1 MNNVKNAAKTS
12 ALIGAAFT
20 FMTGWFGG
28 GWATG
33 QLAGKYGA
41 RFGWAGL
48 FVPMIGVLLI
58 IFATTWIVLEFSRLY
73 NVWDYANFMGCFYG
87 HPIFKGIFDVIQI
100 LGLPLTFAGCV
111 ATFASTLEEYVG
123 GAYMMWVGVFAI
135 LVMVSVMWGTAI
147 LNKIS
152 TVMGVGILILLIAI
166 FAFIIKSGYGANVS
180 EMVANRVMYDSY
192 GSTFFNGAIGLYMLS
207 AGMALSVLPCFE
219 PIQTRKDVTKT
230 CLFNL
235 LFVSVFIVIVTFNML
250 AFMPQSVQEA
260 VPMMYIMKTMGA
272 TSWMMPIYVV
282 VVLLAV
288 LSTANAMC
296 TGYGRRFMNFQ
307 FVKKINSSDQKKMIV
322 ISLLIIAISSLV
334 SMLGIT
340 NIFYTGFTIMSYMN
354 TPLVALGVPVVGICK
369 LIQIRRRNCSLERG
383 AFENKSSWFMFD
395 KNAQ

>member
-1 MNNVKNAAKTS
+1 MDNVKNAAKTS

-58 IFATTWIVLEFSRLY
+58 IFATTWIIMEFARLY
-73 NVWDYANFMGCFYG
+73 NVWDYANFMSCFYG
-87 HPIFKGIFDVIQI
+87 HPIFKAIFDVIQI

-111 ATFASTLEEYVG
+111 ATFASTLVDYVG
-123 GAYMMWVGVFAI
+123 GSYIMWVIIFAV
-135 LVMVSVMWGTAI
+135 LVMLSVMWGTAI

-152 TVMGVGILILLIAI
+152 TVMGVGILVLLVAI
-166 FAFIIKSGYGANVS
+166 FAFIIKSGYGANVT
-180 EMVANRVMYDSY
+180 EMIANRTMYDSY
-192 GSTFFNGAIGLYMLS
+192 GSTLYNGGISLYMLS

-219 PIQTRKDVTKT
+219 PVQTRKDVTKT

-235 LFVSVFIVIVTFNML
+235 LFVSAFIMIVTFNVL
-250 AFMPQSVQEA
+250 AFMPESVQEA
-260 VPMMYIMKTMGA
+260 IPMMYIMRTMGV

-307 FVKKINSSDQKKMIV
+307 FVKKMKANDQKKMII
-322 ISLLIIAISSLV
+322 ISLLIIAISSVV

-369 LIQIRRRNCSLERG
+369 LVQIRRRKLSLARG

-395 KNAQ
+395 KQAQ